1 MDLPGIYSLSPYT
14 LEEVV
19 ARNYLVGERPDA
31 ILNLIDGT
39 NLERNLYLTTQL
51 TELGI
56 PVVVAINMIDLVKK
70 NGDSINI
77 DELSRQLGCKVVE
90 ISALKGTGIM
100 EAAEAQSKLQAQQRQ
115 SPCTALTVLL
125 NTQSLT
131 LKRRLFTICPR
142 NSSVG
147 TLSRFLSVTTRF
159 LQSLTFRR
167 MLLTTLKKIFRRLK
181 RA

>member
-1 MDLPGIYSLSPYT
+1 MSFQDSL
-14 LEEVV
+14 VV
-19 ARNYLVGERPDA
+19 RLLKFRLLRA
-31 ILNLIDGT
+31 
-39 NLERNLYLTTQL
+39 Q
-51 TELGI
+51 
-56 PVVVAINMIDLVKK
+56 
-70 NGDSINI
+70 
-77 DELSRQLGCKVVE
+77 
-90 ISALKGTGIM
+90 ALWKQPRK
-100 EAAEAQSKLQAQQRQ
+100 QSKPQAQQRQ

-131 LKRRLFTICPR
+131 LKRRLFTICLR

-181 RA
+181 KSLMMTQKVSSLMRDTSTLHQSSRAVIRRKTRVSLQHRTRLIRL